1 MLEYKVIN
9 SKTGED
15 ITADYDWI
23 ITPNGDLY
31 YTDANNDFCYYAL
44 AKAIPVVQCWDI
56 P

>member
-15 ITADYDWI
+15 ITADYDWVI
-23 ITPNGDLY
+23 SPNGELNYLCYGDLTGY
-31 YTDANNDFCYYAL
+31 PN
-44 AKAIPVVQCWDI
+44 AKAVPVIQCWDI